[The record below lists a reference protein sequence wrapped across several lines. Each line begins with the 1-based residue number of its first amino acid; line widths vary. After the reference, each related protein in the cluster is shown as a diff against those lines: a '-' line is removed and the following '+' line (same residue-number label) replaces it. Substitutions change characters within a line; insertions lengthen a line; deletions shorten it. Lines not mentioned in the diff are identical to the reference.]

1 MGILVNLPTADALS
15 AKVSRHCPSAGAA
28 AVLSSNYNDEPGR
41 LSPVSQHMKEA
52 AR

>member
-1 MGILVNLPTADALS
+1 MDIQARIPTADALS
-15 AKVSRHCPSAGAA
+15 AKVSRHRPSAGAA
-28 AVLSSNYNDEPGR
+28 AVLSSNYNDKPGR